1 MSDYVTPLLKFP
13 MAWFSFR
20 EELKSLHLPENQMTP
35 TFPAG
40 SDGKKSAYN
49 VGDQGL
55 IPGYGRSPGEGHG
68 NPLQCS
74 CLENRMDRGA
84 GHVTVHGVT
93 KSWTHLSS
101 KHSQHMGPS

>member
-1 MSDYVTPLLKFP
+1 MATHSSISLENPHGQRSLVGFISWGRKELDTTGRLRTWDLGGFP
-13 MAWFSFR
+13 S
-20 EELKSLHLPENQMTP
+20 
-35 TFPAG
+35 G

-84 GHVTVHGVT
+84 WRAAVHGAT
-93 KSWTHLSS
+93 GSRTGLSE
-101 KHSQHMGPS
+101 